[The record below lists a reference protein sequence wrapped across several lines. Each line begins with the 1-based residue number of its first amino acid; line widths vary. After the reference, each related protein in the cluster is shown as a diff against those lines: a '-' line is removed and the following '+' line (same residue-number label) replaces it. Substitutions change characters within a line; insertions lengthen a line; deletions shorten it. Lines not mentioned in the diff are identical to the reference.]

1 MQYVYTEE
9 RSIYLSKGKREK
21 GSFMLNNQKI
31 KKMHKLALYESGA
44 GREHLAVSN
53 YYRSDY
59 IGLALIKNFFLT
71 TIGYGI
77 LLMIYLGY
85 KSEYLMENVHKM
97 NLALFV
103 LKVIGLY
110 VVMLIGYSILT
121 YIYSSVKYARA
132 QEGIQ
137 GYYKGLTQMKKFYD
151 REERRNGK
159 ITGRKEPS

>member
-1 MQYVYTEE
+1 
-9 RSIYLSKGKREK
+9 
-21 GSFMLNNQKI
+21 MLNNQKI

-77 LLMIYLGY
+77 LLVIYLGY
-85 KSEYLMENVHKM
+85 KSEYLMENIHKM

-103 LKVIGLY
+103 LKIIGIY
-110 VVMLIGYSILT
+110 VVMSVSYTHLT
-121 YIYSSVKYARA
+121 LPTKLEV
-132 QEGIQ
+132 
-137 GYYKGLTQMKKFYD
+137 
-151 REERRNGK
+151 
-159 ITGRKEPS
+159 

>member
-1 MQYVYTEE
+1 
-9 RSIYLSKGKREK
+9 
-21 GSFMLNNQKI
+21 
-31 KKMHKLALYESGA
+31 
-44 GREHLAVSN
+44 
-53 YYRSDY
+53 
-59 IGLALIKNFFLT
+59 
-71 TIGYGI
+71 
-77 LLMIYLGY
+77 MIYLGY

-137 GYYKGLTQMKKFYD
+137 GFYKGLTQMNAETV
-151 REERRNGK
+151 RLQEVRNPHDSINGIK
-159 ITGRKEPS
+159 TKNQRILQ

>member
-77 LLMIYLGY
+77 LLMIYMGY
-85 KSEYLMENVHKM
+85 KSEYLMENVNKM
-97 NLALFV
+97 N
-103 LKVIGLY
+103 
-110 VVMLIGYSILT
+110 
-121 YIYSSVKYARA
+121 IYSSVKYARA